1 MTKKIVLLIITI
13 ELFLILNLT
22 FVKTKKM
29 VNVFNEAF
37 HQEKKIL
44 LEKGYSQTEIER
56 IYDYMSIKTREK
68 LLKTDYIDLND
79 FYKISNFE
87 LENIERYKA
96 LQSLEDTPISKIIT
110 KVNLKLD
117 KPFYSDIETIQN
129 PTNPLVLVNKYR
141 ALPNNYIPPDLT
153 SIPSFP
159 NLQIRSLAVEDF
171 EKLLAAAKLDNI
183 FLVPYSAYRS
193 YSYQETL
200 YQKYLENDSQE
211 KVDTYSARQGHS
223 EHQTG
228 LAIDIRSYNHWYNLT
243 EKDYE
248 WMQNNSYKYGFIIRY
263 PENST
268 EFTGY
273 KEEPW
278 HIRYIGISHATKI
291 HNLKITFDEYYD
303 IYLNEH

>member
-1 MTKKIVLLIITI
+1 
-13 ELFLILNLT
+13 
-22 FVKTKKM
+22 
-29 VNVFNEAF
+29 
-37 HQEKKIL
+37 
-44 LEKGYSQTEIER
+44 
-56 IYDYMSIKTREK
+56 MSIKTREK